1 VYSSESLN
9 AKRRRKARAA
19 PLIMESMESRHPLD
33 PLIAAADRALRAI
46 FAPAYASRPIPGDP
60 PPGAHSSASPVGG
73 GPSNVPEHTGAS
85 PGAAGTRSYTR
96 ATPDIAGTHVFT
108 EAGVADDPAYAK
120 AAPGAVAGSAR
131 YTQAPQAA
139 AVSSAN
145 LSEAERRESAA
156 LMRVNH
162 AGEVAA
168 QALYH
173 GQALV
178 SRSSATRDM
187 LLKAAHEETDHLA
200 WCETR
205 LKELGSRPSLL
216 NPLWYCGSFV
226 IGALAASTGDR
237 TSLGFVVETER
248 QVEGHL
254 DEHLARL
261 PAGDTRSRAIL
272 NVMRTDEIG
281 HGAAAKTAG
290 ASELPAP
297 VRVLMRH
304 AARVMTTAAY
314 WI

>member
-1 VYSSESLN
+1 MTV
-9 AKRRRKARAA
+9 
-19 PLIMESMESRHPLD
+19 MESRYPLD

-46 FAPAYASRPIPGDP
+46 FAPVHASRPVPDAAP
-60 PPGAHSSASPVGG
+60 VVASP
-73 GPSNVPEHTGAS
+73 
-85 PGAAGTRSYTR
+85 
-96 ATPDIAGTHVFT
+96 
-108 EAGVADDPAYAK
+108 
-120 AAPGAVAGSAR
+120 AVL
-131 YTQAPQAA
+131 A
-139 AVSSAN
+139 AVPAMSDAD
-145 LSEAERRESAA
+145 RRESAA

-162 AGEVAA
+162 SGEVAA

-178 SRSSATRDM
+178 SRSPATRDM
-187 LLKAAHEETDHLA
+187 LLKAAREEADHLS

-205 LKELGSRPSLL
+205 LKELDSRPSLL
-216 NPLWYCGSFV
+216 NPLWYCGSFA
-226 IGALAASTGDR
+226 IGALAAAAGDR

-254 DEHLARL
+254 DEHLTRL
-261 PAGDTRSRAIL
+261 PSGDMRSRAIL

-281 HGAAAKTAG
+281 HGATAKAAG
-290 ASELPAP
+290 ASQLPAP

>member
-1 VYSSESLN
+1 MTV
-9 AKRRRKARAA
+9 
-19 PLIMESMESRHPLD
+19 MESRYPLD

-46 FAPAYASRPIPGDP
+46 FAPAHASRPVPDAAP
-60 PPGAHSSASPVGG
+60 VVDASP
-73 GPSNVPEHTGAS
+73 
-85 PGAAGTRSYTR
+85 
-96 ATPDIAGTHVFT
+96 
-108 EAGVADDPAYAK
+108 
-120 AAPGAVAGSAR
+120 AVL
-131 YTQAPQAA
+131 A
-139 AVSSAN
+139 AVPAMSDAD
-145 LSEAERRESAA
+145 RRESAA

-162 AGEVAA
+162 SGEVAA

-178 SRSSATRDM
+178 SRSPATRDM
-187 LLKAAHEETDHLA
+187 LLKAAREETDHLS

-205 LKELGSRPSLL
+205 LKELDSRPSLL
-216 NPLWYCGSFV
+216 NPLWYCGSFA
-226 IGALAASTGDR
+226 IGALAAAAGDR

-254 DEHLARL
+254 DEHLTRL
-261 PAGDTRSRAIL
+261 PSGDTRSRAIL

-281 HGAAAKTAG
+281 HGATAKAAG
-290 ASELPAP
+290 ASQLPAP

>member
-1 VYSSESLN
+1 
-9 AKRRRKARAA
+9 
-19 PLIMESMESRHPLD
+19 MESRHPLD
-33 PLIAAADRALRAI
+33 PLIAAADRALRAV
-46 FAPAYASRPIPGDP
+46 FAPAHASRPVPGDP
-60 PPGAHSSASPVGG
+60 PAAANAASEGTASAAAHLSASPSTANAAGYT
-73 GPSNVPEHTGAS
+73 SAS
-85 PGAAGTRSYTR
+85 PSTTSAAGHTASAADT
-96 ATPDIAGTHVFT
+96 ADVCVALT
-108 EAGVADDPAYAK
+108 EA
-120 AAPGAVAGSAR
+120 
-131 YTQAPQAA
+131 Q
-139 AVSSAN
+139 
-145 LSEAERRESAA
+145 RRESAA

-178 SRSSATRDM
+178 SRSSATREV
-187 LLKAAHEETDHLA
+187 LLKAAREEADHLA

-216 NPLWYCGSFV
+216 NPLWYCGSFA
-226 IGALAASTGDR
+226 IGALAAAAGDR

-261 PAGDTRSRAIL
+261 PTGDTRSRAIL
-272 NVMRTDEIG
+272 NVMRADEIG
-281 HGAAAKTAG
+281 HGAAAKMAG